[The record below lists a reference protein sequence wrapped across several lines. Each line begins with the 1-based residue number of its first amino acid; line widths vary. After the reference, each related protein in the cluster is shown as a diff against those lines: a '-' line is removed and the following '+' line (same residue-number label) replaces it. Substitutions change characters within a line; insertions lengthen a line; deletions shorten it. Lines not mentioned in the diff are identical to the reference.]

1 MVQKSTRSVLDKSTA
16 REHCWSNRVRIG
28 YLKRAPPGVSD
39 LNRRS
44 VEQMKEIANEAGAAV
59 EQYVRAAVEQYV
71 RAAVEQYVKESVQRA
86 KRVANDPAVRAVLLE
101 SFEVIRRS
109 WLCNGSPAAA

>member
-1 MVQKSTRSVLDKSTA
+1 
-16 REHCWSNRVRIG
+16 
-28 YLKRAPPGVSD
+28 
-39 LNRRS
+39 
-44 VEQMKEIANEAGAAV
+44 MKEIANEAG
-59 EQYVRAAVEQYV
+59 AAVEQYV

-101 SFEVIRRS
+101 SFEVIRHAAVERVAESFEVIRRS